1 MLKARKAENKP
12 KKEKAGK
19 KKDSNAPKRPLS
31 AYFIFM
37 EDFRKSFKES
47 FPDNKSVAA
56 MGKAGG
62 EKWKSMS
69 EAEKAPYVQKALNK
83 KAEYELALEAYKKQ
97 LNGNGAGVSEDSWK
111 STSEVQSGKSS
122 SSEINDEAEQEVSSQ
137 RN

>member
-1 MLKARKAENKP
+1 MKGPRVVAVAQKKPHADMLKARKAENKP

-56 MGKAGG
+56 
-62 EKWKSMS
+62 
-69 EAEKAPYVQKALNK
+69 
-83 KAEYELALEAYKKQ
+83 
-97 LNGNGAGVSEDSWK
+97 NGNGAGVSEDSWK

-137 RN
+137 VSSYFMGFYCFSSRN